1 MANPRTQLNRTDL
14 PTKTPHRFGL
24 KSVARSEQKA
34 NGHWMFGSD
43 WQESCGTNLLVA
55 PDNCDPALTE
65 EQRTKDSFSLAD
77 GVGTDEFTLYGMH
90 RCSAIGMALSE
101 RSGLAMDELNLGE
114 WFQIEKVLAD
124 KIRAEGT
131 APLTGT
137 QNDAKKA
144 LAGLLQTWDLPVEPV
159 VHMTPNVAVA
169 LEGQFKREAMHLEL
183 TFGGLVS
190 VGHGYADAVEP
201 DGDPVLANYGS
212 GLIALTGPV
221 FVEYGSAIENEQ
233 MDVATNTYLA
243 LAERPYTVGYL
254 CKATYAVVTGLAVT
268 A

>member
-1 MANPRTQLNRTDL
+1 MANPRTQLTRSDL

-24 KSVARSEQKA
+24 KSVARSEQKS

-55 PDNCDPALTE
+55 PDNCDPVLTE
-65 EQRTKDSFSLAD
+65 AQRTKDSFSLDD
-77 GVGTDEFTLYGMH
+77 GAGTSDFTLYGMH
-90 RCSAIGMALSE
+90 RCSAIGTAISE
-101 RSGLAMDELNLGE
+101 RSGYAMDELNLGE
-114 WFQIEKVLAD
+114 WMQIEKMLAD

-131 APLTGT
+131 APLTGA
-137 QNDAKKA
+137 QSDAKKA
-144 LAGLLQTWDLPVEPV
+144 LAGLLQTWDLPVEPT

-169 LEGQFKREAMHLEL
+169 LEGQFKREAAHLEL
-183 TFGGLVS
+183 TFGGFIS
-190 VGHGYADAVEP
+190 VGHGYADAVTP
-201 DGDPVLANYGS
+201 ANAPVLSNYGS

-221 FVEYGSAIENEQ
+221 FVEYGTAIENEQ
-233 MDVATNTYLA
+233 MDTATNTYLA

-254 CKATYAVVTGLAVT
+254 CKAVYAVVTGLATT